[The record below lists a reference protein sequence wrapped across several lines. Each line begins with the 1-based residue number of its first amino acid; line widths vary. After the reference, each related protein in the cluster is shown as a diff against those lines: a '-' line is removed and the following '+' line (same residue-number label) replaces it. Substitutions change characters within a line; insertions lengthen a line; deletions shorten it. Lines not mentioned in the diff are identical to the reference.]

1 MPRALPRWVGC
12 VETWRR
18 GRDGGCEVL
27 SSTVLPC
34 IKDGR
39 HWPVPASYCDSERGR
54 SVALA
59 AYSSTPA
66 NNNNMKWCFAAVG
79 ALFLAGGVRS
89 QFLVEPSTKA
99 DPNTIKDCTWWHVVA
114 SGDTCALIESSY
126 SVTHQQFTTYVS
138 LLTSP
143 TFCSRLALNSSTV
156 ESIPGE
162 RLLSC
167 RGQLVLH

>member
-1 MPRALPRWVGC
+1 
-12 VETWRR
+12 
-18 GRDGGCEVL
+18 
-27 SSTVLPC
+27 
-34 IKDGR
+34 
-39 HWPVPASYCDSERGR
+39 
-54 SVALA
+54 
-59 AYSSTPA
+59 
-66 NNNNMKWCFAAVG
+66 MKWCFAAVG

-167 RGQLVLH
+167 RGQLVLHRAELGPTSCIQHFNDIHPGEDIIYVHDPVVH